1 MTLLL
6 NGWRSGRSASSHER
20 ESSFHLAQDSQ
31 EKQLKD
37 RNNRK
42 LETLFAQV
50 QTQKKQITLQDG
62 KLLFSV
68 WSFAE
73 MATIIITIITT
84 ACRIPA
90 KAKPGTN
97 KKHMTSLPFVRKKK
111 NASTKRALV
120 SSFQFL
126 STSAAPS
133 HRRGQH
139 MGRDRRVIHNPLP
152 CRDDFDVD
160 DAPIRHSKALNR
172 GKFLTLRTVHD
183 LRVSLIQLTS

>member
-111 NASTKRALV
+111 MHRLSARWFLL
-120 SSFQFL
+120 SSFFRRLLLRRTAEVNTWGETGVLYTIHFL
-126 STSAAPS
+126 VVTIS
-133 HRRGQH
+133 
-139 MGRDRRVIHNPLP
+139 MLMMLLYV
-152 CRDDFDVD
+152 
-160 DAPIRHSKALNR
+160 
-172 GKFLTLRTVHD
+172 TLRH
-183 LRVSLIQLTS
+183 